1 MIYVLTVYVLVPLII
16 YICIGY
22 QLLALTSPVSF
33 PFSPSLLPS
42 LLIVLIILFPY
53 RSKFSEPNNKQ

>member
-1 MIYVLTVYVLVPLII
+1 MYRAPVISTHL
-16 YICIGY
+16 
-22 QLLALTSPVSF
+22 PVSF